1 MGEIMSAINTHL
13 LLNNLP
19 ITNQN
24 STSTPLLQSKISN
37 KVELYLGPSGAN
49 LPGMTN
55 FINAPLGYFK
65 SVKALIKAKKIG
77 DCQGLFENSLRIV
90 SAPFSFFN
98 GASSIASNII
108 KAGIFLKIISQE
120 LRDSIGHLS
129 IFISVLGFIICTI
142 ELVLETFGLVRA
154 AQFYLK
160 HFPSELESINK
171 NLNQTEENIYLT
183 KLTKLQY
190 SYLKISSKRM
200 EKINLHI
207 QANLSHLSPA
217 AQQEKREKMIA
228 ANLESK
234 KNNLIRCVQP
244 GLANEIEQAVPE
256 IIQNLQS
263 TDQLKR
269 KEGQEKAAE
278 IFDQIK
284 VQSYKKFLIH
294 AIGIATVLVTVSS
307 LILSCIGCPFF
318 ILVIMM
324 IIGTVLSLTQNAL
337 SQGLLDS
344 KGWKFEFEKCLPS
357 FLKSTKKQKPP
368 EKFLSTLYFDP
379 DQAMDLFFP
388 KHPSSTDNIDLTMTI
403 PLGLQLKSLSQPS
416 TDLHLSEQPSSMR
429 KFDFTRYLC
438 CANM

>member
-1 MGEIMSAINTHL
+1 MSAINSHL
-13 LLNNLP
+13 LVNNLP

-24 STSTPLLQSKISN
+24 STSTSSSQSKISN
-37 KVELYLGPSGAN
+37 KVELYLGPSGAT

-65 SVKALIKAKKIG
+65 SVKALVKAEKIG
-77 DCQGLFENSLRIV
+77 DRQGLFENGLRIV

-98 GASSIASNII
+98 GGSSIASNII
-108 KAGIFLKIISQE
+108 QAGIFLKIITQD

-160 HFPSELESINK
+160 HFPSDLESINK
-171 NLNQTEENIYLT
+171 DLNQSEENVYL
-183 KLTKLQY
+183 KRLTKLQY
-190 SYLKISSKRM
+190 NYLKISSKRM
-200 EKINLHI
+200 EKIDLHI
-207 QANLSHLSPA
+207 QENLSHLSPA
-217 AQQEKREKMIA
+217 AQQAKREKMIA
-228 ANLESK
+228 ANLEMK

-244 GLANEIEQAVPE
+244 GLAKEIEQAVPK

-263 TDQLKR
+263 SDPLKR
-269 KEGQEKAAE
+269 KEGKEKAAE

-294 AIGIATVLVTVSS
+294 AIGIAAILFTIVS
-307 LILSCIGCPFF
+307 LILSCVGCPFS

-324 IIGTVLSLTQNAL
+324 IIGTVLSLTQNIL

-357 FLKSTKKQKPP
+357 FLKSTKKEKPP
-368 EKFLSTLYFDP
+368 ESFPTLYFNP
-379 DQAMDLFFP
+379 DRAKNLFLRGQPRSTGKIDFTITFPRDLKFKSEP
-388 KHPSSTDNIDLTMTI
+388 KPPTDLYLSKHPSST
-403 PLGLQLKSLSQPS
+403 
-416 TDLHLSEQPSSMR
+416 R
-429 KFDFTRYLC
+429 KFDFAKYLC
-438 CANM
+438 CVNM